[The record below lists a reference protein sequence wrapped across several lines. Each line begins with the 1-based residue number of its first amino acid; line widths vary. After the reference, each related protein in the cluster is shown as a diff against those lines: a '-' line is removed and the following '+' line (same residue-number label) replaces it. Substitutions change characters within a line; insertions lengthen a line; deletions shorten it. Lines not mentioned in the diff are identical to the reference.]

1 MAITGTGT
9 QADPFV
15 VTTYSELVSKITNP
29 DSLSECYIKVGN
41 DIDIAEE
48 YPFGDMPVLDF
59 GANVFLD
66 GDGKTITNWYYTGSE
81 TNGVIKLYSKT
92 SHPCWMKNLNL
103 ANIVLKSSGQY
114 FLLISSS
121 GSGTQTNNIL
131 VENCTFVGIF
141 FGTVLSLQW
150 TNETTNMALRSCAFN
165 VLLKSNTAFNR
176 HAYALPL
183 ESCNVRIVSEHQTG
197 ADLIDISTTSYPCPH
212 NCYFDISIPNASTGS
227 SIAIS
232 NATYD
237 NCVIKLRTPLGTT
250 SSSKGKFGYSISGY
264 NVSILNTSDATGV
277 EPSGSTQ
284 IKEVTDQNWHDI
296 AYLQSIGFS
305 AGERT

>member
-41 DIDIAEE
+41 NIDIAEE

-66 GDGKTITNWYYTGSE
+66 GDGKTITNWYYTGSG
-81 TNGVIKLYSKT
+81 TDGVIKLYSKT
-92 SHPCWMKNLNL
+92 SHPCWMKNLHL

-141 FGTVLSLQW
+141 FGTVLSISW
-150 TNETTNMALRSCAFN
+150 ETQNVSALRSCAFN
-165 VLLKSNTAFNR
+165 VLLKSNAIFNR
-176 HAYALPL
+176 RTYALPL
-183 ESCNVRIVSEHQTG
+183 ESCNVRIVSEHLTG
-197 ADLIDISTTSYPCPH
+197 ASLIAVLSTSSPCPH
-212 NCYFDISIPNASTGS
+212 NCYFDISIPNAATGS
-227 SIAIS
+227 SVTIS

-250 SSSKGKFGYSISGY
+250 ASKKGKFGVSASGY

-277 EPSGSTQ
+277 EPDGSTQ